1 MNHVLEETKR
11 DDYISRDFYN
21 VQQTAG
27 GSPEGVSFDGY
38 LAAITGHVR
47 DELMSGSFDEVLG
60 DEDQPS
66 EGVLL
71 RAGEDGGRVHQSS
84 SPDAASARSVRAGH
98 RRSRAT

>member
-60 DEDQPS
+60 DEDI
-66 EGVLL
+66 
-71 RAGEDGGRVHQSS
+71 RT
-84 SPDAASARSVRAGH
+84 AALTFDDSI
-98 RRSRAT
+98 RRHA